1 MLEQIADKLDG
12 IGARDHSVSR
22 EYRIYGPPGT
32 GKTTELARQARR
44 ALDRFGPNSVLVTSF
59 SRATAAELR
68 TRDLPLD
75 PDHIGTLHSHC
86 YRALGKPRIAEVY
99 AKAWNR
105 LNPGLAITP
114 VSEEAKLDGE
124 DIDEQL
130 DAPLKLGDQLL
141 QQLNRCRA
149 LMLPRDVWP
158 PAVRKFEWKWSRHKA
173 AHGLLD
179 FCDLIERCLL
189 GIPVAPSRPRVIVA
203 DEAQDLTPLMA
214 ALIRKWGAHTEYF
227 VLAGD
232 DDQLVYGWTGATL
245 DVLLKPQIPDD
256 HVVCL
261 GQSHRVPR
269 TVYCIADKLIL
280 QVTERQEK
288 PYEPRAADGAVI
300 RLSQAGYRSPE
311 YFILKSAE
319 QHLHDG
325 KSIMFLA
332 SCSYMLWPL
341 LAVLRKNGIPFHNPY
356 RRRNG
361 FWNPLRIGSPGSA
374 ATRMRALLAPC
385 SGLPGGR
392 LGWTH
397 SQIGSWAKWL
407 RNEGVL
413 RVGALDT
420 LQKMIK
426 EIPAGRAVGDDTLRE
441 LFEPEAL
448 AAIMVLGERGPHGLL
463 GWWRDHLAAE
473 YRKRVKFPA
482 DVVRRCGVS
491 GLKDSPQVVVGTIH
505 SVKGGQAD
513 VVYLFPD
520 LSPAGD
526 AQYRRPGPT
535 RDPVIRTFYVGA
547 TRARETLY
555 ICSAESAMAV
565 RI

>member
-1 MLEQIADKLDG
+1 MLEQTAEQLNA
-12 IGARDHSVSR
+12 IGARDHSVTR

-32 GKTTELARQARR
+32 GKTTECARQVRR
-44 ALDRFGPNSVLVTSF
+44 GVDRFGPNSVLVTSF
-59 SRATAAELR
+59 SRATAAELAG
-68 TRDLPLD
+68 RDVPLD
-75 PDHIGTLHSHC
+75 SDRIGTLHSHC
-86 YRALGKPRIAEVY
+86 YRALGKPPLAEVHV
-99 AKAWNR
+99 KTWNR
-105 LNPGLAITP
+105 RHPDLAVTP
-114 VSEEAKLDGE
+114 VSNDAKLDGE
-124 DIDEQL
+124 HADEQL
-130 DAPLKLGDQLL
+130 DCPLKPGDPLL
-141 QQLNRCRA
+141 QELNRCRA
-149 LMLPRDVWP
+149 LMLPREVWP
-158 PAVRKFEWKWSRHKA
+158 PEVRKFGWKWNLHKA
-173 AHGLLD
+173 AYGLLD
-179 FCDLIERCLL
+179 FCDLIEQSYRCVA
-189 GIPVAPSRPRVIVA
+189 VAPHNPRVIIA

-214 ALIRKWGAHTEYF
+214 ALLRKWGARADYF

-232 DDQLVYGWTGATL
+232 DDQLVYGWVGATP

-256 HVVCL
+256 HMAFL
-261 GQSHRVPR
+261 GQSYRVPR
-269 TVYCIADKLIL
+269 AVHRMADKLIR

-288 PYEPRAADGAVI
+288 NYDPRPAEGAVV

-319 QHLHDG
+319 QHLRDG
-325 KSIMFLA
+325 KSIIFIA
-332 SCSYMLWPL
+332 SCSYMLRPL
-341 LAVLRKNGIPFHNPY
+341 LAVLRKHGIPFHNPY

-361 FWNPLRIGSPGSA
+361 FWNPLRLGSPGSA
-374 ATRMRALLAPC
+374 ASRIRTLLAPC
-385 SGLPGGR
+385 SGLSAGR
-392 LGWTH
+392 PGWTH
-397 SQIGSWAKWL
+397 GQIASWAAWL

-420 LQKMIK
+420 LQKMLK
-426 EIPAGRAVGDDTLRE
+426 KIPAGRAVGDDTLRD

-448 AAIMVLGERGPHGLL
+448 ATLTALVERGPHALL
-463 GWWRDHLAAE
+463 GWWRDNLAAE

-520 LSPAGD
+520 LSRAGD
-526 AQYRRPGPT
+526 AQYQQPGPA
-535 RDPVIRTFYVGA
+535 RDSVIRTFYVGT

-555 ICSAESAMAV
+555 ICSAESALAV